1 MGCYK
6 KSMSLRV
13 ILIALLVGLG
23 AHHVA
28 PLMPGHAAHAAHQAA
43 CVDCGEMYDMGG
55 MLAATMLCVGML
67 AIATALPRLRRRL
80 SLLAS
85 RAASLVPPVQ
95 ARAFGVAG
103 RAPPDSRITPLCTTV
118 LRC

>member
-1 MGCYK
+1 
-6 KSMSLRV
+6 MSLRV

-23 AHHVA
+23 VHHVA
-28 PLMPGHAAHAAHQAA
+28 PLMPGHAVHAAHEAA
-43 CVDCGEMYDMGG
+43 CVGCGEIHDMGG

-67 AIATALPRLRRRL
+67 AIAAALPRLRRRL

-95 ARAFGVAG
+95 ALAFGLAG
-103 RAPPDSRITPLCTTV
+103 RAPPNPGITPPCITV

>member
-1 MGCYK
+1 MP
-6 KSMSLRV
+6 LRV

-23 AHHVA
+23 VHHVA
-28 PLMPGHAAHAAHQAA
+28 PLMPGHAAHAAHKAA
-43 CVDCGEMYDMGG
+43 CVDCGETYDMGG

-80 SLLAS
+80 SLFAS

-95 ARAFGVAG
+95 ALAFGVAG
-103 RAPPDSRITPLCTTV
+103 RAPPDSRITPRCTAV